1 MASFDDIERQLQNI
15 LRDAVYEAYD
25 KSCLD
30 LQVYTDQFYYAG
42 SPKLYVRTG
51 AFLGNPSF
59 DGVSGGGNYYEGKLH
74 SEPIN
79 YPKHGNVSMEQIQEA
94 MNSGGLNIQGVL
106 GYWTKTEE
114 KMQENLDS
122 AISSRL

>member
-42 SPKLYVRTG
+42 SPEYYIRTG
-51 AFLGNPSF
+51 AFEGNPVF

-74 SEPIN
+74 SEPIS
-79 YPKHGNVSMEQIQEA
+79 YPQMGVSPERIQHA
-94 MNSGGLNIQGVL
+94 MNYGGLRIQGLV

-114 KMQENLDS
+114 KIQENLDS
-122 AISSRL
+122 AIASRL